1 MSSYYVNHTIIE
13 VWKVIFLSKWMVF
26 RFKVYRFPKIHIFPQ
41 PITRKFPEK
50 KTRNQALVG
59 LVGEFL
65 ADVWVSV
72 VFLQVSWQKKITSDV
87 IRPSLHSSPKW
98 RHVSWNSFGGPARDG
113 VIRNRELTKLDKIGG
128 FQKDMFTATWGN
140 DPIWIYNIFQM
151 GWFNH
156 RLAKLVASLSG
167 GIKALRSVRAKI
179 QSSTV

>member
-41 PITRKFPEK
+41 PITRKFPPK
-50 KTRNQALVG
+50 KNKKSTIGWLGWGISGRCLG
-59 LVGEFL
+59 IRRFSSSFL
-65 ADVWVSV
+65 AK
-72 VFLQVSWQKKITSDV
+72 KKITSDV
-87 IRPSLHSSPKW
+87 IRPYLHSSPKW

-140 DPIWIYNIFQM
+140 DPI
-151 GWFNH
+151 
-156 RLAKLVASLSG
+156 
-167 GIKALRSVRAKI
+167 
-179 QSSTV
+179 